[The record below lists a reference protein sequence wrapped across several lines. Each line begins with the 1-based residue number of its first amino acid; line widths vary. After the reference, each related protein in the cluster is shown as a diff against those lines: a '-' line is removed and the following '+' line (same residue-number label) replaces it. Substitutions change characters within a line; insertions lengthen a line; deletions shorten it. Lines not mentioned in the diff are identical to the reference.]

1 MPVDLD
7 RLRVFHAVARAGSLT
22 HAGEELGLSQP
33 AVSRQISALEDEL
46 KTPLFIRHA
55 RGLIRTEQGERL
67 FQTTTRIFEELSAVE
82 EDLLNSR
89 EDPRGELRVTATV
102 GIGTYWLTPRLRHFA
117 KAYPDIKVHLLLHDG
132 ELDLSHREADVALR
146 MRQPV
151 QADLVQRKL
160 FDVVYHVY
168 ASQEYI
174 ARKGKPVD
182 IGDID
187 GHDIIIY
194 GEAPPEIAQVNWLS
208 EVGRKPGNPR
218 EASLY
223 VNNIIAMSKAIE
235 SGIGIGALPDYI
247 AFGNPQLIRI
257 LEQTPGPKYEVH
269 LCYPETLR
277 GAKRVA
283 VFRDFMVSQAR
294 EWQF

>member
-187 GHDIIIY
+187 GQTSSSTAKH
-194 GEAPPEIAQVNWLS
+194 
-208 EVGRKPGNPR
+208 RPR
-218 EASLY
+218 LHRSTGCQKSGAS
-223 VNNIIAMSKAIE
+223 
-235 SGIGIGALPDYI
+235 
-247 AFGNPQLIRI
+247 
-257 LEQTPGPKYEVH
+257 
-269 LCYPETLR
+269 R
-277 GAKRVA
+277 GTR
-283 VFRDFMVSQAR
+283 AR
-294 EWQF
+294 RPFTSTTSSP